1 MADELET
8 KAADEAAL
16 SGMAGL
22 LADVKAELSAQFQT
36 FAALRDEASR
46 RSQPDLPEAEAKLVK
61 ADLKAAVDALNII
74 VRTLEKV
81 DQLARQIAAD
91 RAELALSP
99 DNRAAHDALLERV
112 NMLIAAR
119 VEEALMARLAART
132 GSPGEG
138 SGGADAA
145 GPLPEMA

>member
-1 MADELET
+1 MENDLET

-22 LADVKAELSAQFQT
+22 LEDVRAELSAQFQT
-36 FAALRDEASR
+36 FVNLRDEASR
-46 RSQPDLPEAEAKLVK
+46 RAGQELPEAEAKLMK

-91 RAELALSP
+91 RAELSLSP
-99 DNRAAHDALLERV
+99 ENRAAHDALLARV
-112 NMLIAAR
+112 NTLIAAR
-119 VEEALMARLAART
+119 VEEALMARLAARS
-132 GSPGEG
+132 GSPGAEG
-138 SGGADAA
+138 PPDAKT
-145 GPLPEMA
+145 PEEA

>member
-1 MADELET
+1 MADDLET

-22 LADVKAELSAQFQT
+22 LEDVRAELSAQFQT
-36 FAALRDEASR
+36 FVNLRDEASR
-46 RSQPDLPEAEAKLVK
+46 RASEDLPEAEAKLMK

-91 RAELALSP
+91 RAELSFSP
-99 DNRAAHDALLERV
+99 ENRAAHDALLARV
-112 NMLIAAR
+112 NTLIAAR
-119 VEEALMARLAART
+119 VEEALMARLAARS
-132 GSPGEG
+132 GSPGAEG
-138 SGGADAA
+138 PPDATT
-145 GPLPEMA
+145 PEEA